1 MDLHARRSSFLSKAD
16 EYERYRP
23 GYPAAAVEWVIG
35 RSSRRVIDV
44 GCGPGNLTSQLA
56 EVGHEVV
63 GVDPSPNMLE
73 RARKKGLRV
82 VLAAAE
88 LLPFGDACAD
98 VVTAATAFHWFDADR
113 AVPEMRRV
121 LGPDGIVGLLTNIR
135 DERVPWIGALSEII
149 GSEAAM
155 AVKLGGAE
163 GMEAEFVST
172 LERGGLFRATEH
184 RIFDHEQVLRPEELV
199 GLVRSR
205 SYIAILPD
213 AERKRLLGA
222 IRELCREH
230 PDLRGKDTFLMPY
243 KTHAFRS
250 WAC

>member
-1 MDLHARRSSFLSKAD
+1 MDLHARRSSFLSKAE

-23 GYPAAAVEWVIG
+23 GYPAMAIEWVIG
-35 RSSRRVIDV
+35 RSPRRVIDV

-63 GVDPSPNMLE
+63 GVDPSPSMLE

-88 LLPFGDACAD
+88 SLPFADACAD

-135 DERVPWIGALSEII
+135 DERVPWVDALSEII
-149 GSEAAM
+149 GSEAVM
-155 AVKLGGAE
+155 AVTLGGAE

-172 LERGGLFRATEH
+172 LERGGLFTSTEH
-184 RIFDHEQVLRPEELV
+184 RIFDHEQVLGPEDLV

-213 AERKRLLGA
+213 GERERLLDA
-222 IRELCREH
+222 IGELCREH

-250 WAC
+250 WAR